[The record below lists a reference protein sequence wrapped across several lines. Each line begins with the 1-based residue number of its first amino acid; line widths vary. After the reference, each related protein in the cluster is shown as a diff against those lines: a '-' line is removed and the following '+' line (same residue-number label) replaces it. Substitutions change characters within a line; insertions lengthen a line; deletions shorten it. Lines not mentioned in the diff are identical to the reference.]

1 MSVGGENKNSRI
13 YIERS
18 VMREKQPDT
27 YPDEE
32 AIRRLV
38 RLCEMNQQMLER
50 MTNAERDR
58 ILQTHLAEARGPEK
72 NLQVLCEMSDLI
84 RSLRSRAGQ

>member
-1 MSVGGENKNSRI
+1 
-13 YIERS
+13 
-18 VMREKQPDT
+18 MREKQPDT